1 MQICRVLLHLHA
13 EDLHFVRQPHA
24 TGSRHTFGTVGN
36 VEHAT
41 ANPIPIDS
49 HPPDDSG
56 EPAND

>member
-1 MQICRVLLHLHA
+1 MHLHA

-24 TGSRHTFGTVGN
+24 TSSRHTFGAAGN
-36 VEHAT
+36 VDHAI
-41 ANPIPIDS
+41 ANLMPKDS